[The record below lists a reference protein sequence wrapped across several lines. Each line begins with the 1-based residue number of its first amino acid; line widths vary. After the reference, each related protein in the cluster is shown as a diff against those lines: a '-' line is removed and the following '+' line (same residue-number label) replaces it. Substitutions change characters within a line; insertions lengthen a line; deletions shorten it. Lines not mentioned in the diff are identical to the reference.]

1 MKKILLL
8 VFVTILCFGC
18 AQVAQKEISEN
29 EYHNLLRQTILPI
42 PDSTLTKKQLQLKIK
57 LLDLLNENMYIEN
70 NIQKLNVGK
79 EEFEKEGIPIL
90 YYDVILYQMKE
101 TNEAIKKWAEE
112 GIIPACQLNQ
122 DSLIRITKERYW
134 NIERP
139 LLLKRLKN

>member
-18 AQVAQKEISEN
+18 AQVAKKEITEN

-79 EEFEKEGIPIL
+79 EEFEKRGIPSL
-90 YYDVILYQMKE
+90 YYDVILYQMEE
-101 TNEAIKKWAEE
+101 TNLAVKKWLEE
-112 GIIPACQLNQ
+112 GKYPANQLNQ
-122 DSLIRITKERYW
+122 DSLIKIAKERYW

-139 LLLKRLKN
+139 LLLKRLNN